1 MRRIGLGLFIIGI
14 TFAKAYAQED
24 YGPVNTGAAN
34 YLTVPADARSAAM
47 GGAGVAAPG
56 GDHAVFHNGAAALSD
71 VTRRGGVAYTYSP
84 WMRDYESGYSLH
96 SLGSFYK
103 INQRNAIL
111 LGFRYFG
118 YPEMDGTGED
128 ASGIHPKEIAVEAGY
143 AYEVIKN
150 FSVSATFKYLF
161 SDMGRIGNSRGASS
175 VAFDLGVLYK
185 CGINDW
191 EGAGWSVGLHASNL
205 GPKINYLTSKEAL
218 PATVKVGGAA
228 DLPFLQMH
236 KLTLTADLGYRLSPA
251 DVQALSVSAGAE
263 YAWRELVMLRGGY
276 HCGDKKKGDASY
288 ATAGA
293 GVEYAGVRLDFAWL
307 FAGHEYLARNTF
319 WVSLGYSF

>member
-1 MRRIGLGLFIIGI
+1 M
-14 TFAKAYAQED
+14 
-24 YGPVNTGAAN
+24 
-34 YLTVPADARSAAM
+34 
-47 GGAGVAAPG
+47 
-56 GDHAVFHNGAAALSD
+56 
-71 VTRRGGVAYTYSP
+71 
-84 WMRDYESGYSLH
+84 
-96 SLGSFYK
+96 
-103 INQRNAIL
+103 
-111 LGFRYFG
+111 
-118 YPEMDGTGED
+118 
-128 ASGIHPKEIAVEAGY
+128 
-143 AYEVIKN
+143 
-150 FSVSATFKYLF
+150 
-161 SDMGRIGNSRGASS
+161 
-175 VAFDLGVLYK
+175 YK
-185 CGINDW
+185 CEINDW
-191 EGAGWSVGLHASNL
+191 EGAGWSVGLHVSNL
-205 GPKINYLTSKEAL
+205 GPKINYLTSKDAL

-307 FAGHEYLARNTF
+307 FAGHEYLARDTF

>member
-1 MRRIGLGLFIIGI
+1 MSR
-14 TFAKAYAQED
+14 
-24 YGPVNTGAAN
+24 
-34 YLTVPADARSAAM
+34 
-47 GGAGVAAPG
+47 
-56 GDHAVFHNGAAALSD
+56 
-71 VTRRGGVAYTYSP
+71 
-84 WMRDYESGYSLH
+84 
-96 SLGSFYK
+96 
-103 INQRNAIL
+103 
-111 LGFRYFG
+111 
-118 YPEMDGTGED
+118 
-128 ASGIHPKEIAVEAGY
+128 
-143 AYEVIKN
+143 
-150 FSVSATFKYLF
+150 
-161 SDMGRIGNSRGASS
+161 NSRGASS

-185 CGINDW
+185 CEINDW
-191 EGAGWSVGLHASNL
+191 EGAGWSVGLHVSNL
-205 GPKINYLTSKEAL
+205 GPKINYLTSKDAL

>member
-1 MRRIGLGLFIIGI
+1 M
-14 TFAKAYAQED
+14 
-24 YGPVNTGAAN
+24 
-34 YLTVPADARSAAM
+34 
-47 GGAGVAAPG
+47 
-56 GDHAVFHNGAAALSD
+56 
-71 VTRRGGVAYTYSP
+71 
-84 WMRDYESGYSLH
+84 
-96 SLGSFYK
+96 
-103 INQRNAIL
+103 
-111 LGFRYFG
+111 
-118 YPEMDGTGED
+118 
-128 ASGIHPKEIAVEAGY
+128 EAGY

-191 EGAGWSVGLHASNL
+191 EGAGWSVGLHVSNL
-205 GPKINYLTSKEAL
+205 GPKINYLTSKDAL

-263 YAWRELVMLRGGY
+263 YAWRELMMLRGGY
-276 HCGDKKKGDASY
+276 HCGDKKKGDASMLLLEREWNMPVCVWILH
-288 ATAGA
+288 GCLQ
-293 GVEYAGVRLDFAWL
+293 GM
-307 FAGHEYLARNTF
+307 NTLPEIR
-319 WVSLGYSF
+319 SGCL